1 MNTVSFDHRTRT
13 PEDVRDVDP
22 ERFLADEIPAF
33 LLRNGSVASRAMR
46 ASGLDSIVIAVDG
59 VESTWRLDAHGDLEI
74 LSGDHGRARA
84 ELSRAWFSDLVCNV
98 RSAVAVLISAE
109 PVMNRGNIMHL
120 IHWETVLRALL
131 DGRPA
136 YEPGLID
143 FVGRDGAPLDLG
155 RAFASDDDPAEM
167 AQFLSQTGFMLL
179 RNVFT
184 ETELDTINSQ
194 IDALRAEAKPEDSTS
209 WWGRIGGPD
218 GEHLCIRVNDLPEDA
233 LGVSMADRFEP
244 LVAMTGVGHA
254 FDHIDVLIKPVGVT
268 EGISDLPWHKD
279 CSLGLHS
286 YQCLQVIFGLSITA
300 SGPDNGQ
307 LGVVAGSHRVNID
320 QFGLSGE
327 IDLPQVFIATEPG
340 DVTVHLSCTLHSSTP
355 PVQSE
360 RRVAYST
367 FMLPGDT
374 SSLNARIRGVRDQAG
389 RETFAPN

>member
-1 MNTVSFDHRTRT
+1 MSTVGFDHRTRT
-13 PEDVRDVDP
+13 LDDVRDVDP
-22 ERFLADEIPAF
+22 ARFLVDEVPE
-33 LLRNGSVASRAMR
+33 LLGRNGSLASRAMR
-46 ASGLDSIVIAVDG
+46 ASGLESIVIVVDG
-59 VESTWRLDAHGDLEI
+59 VESTWRLDDHGDLEV
-74 LSGDHGRARA
+74 LLGDHGRARA

-109 PVMNRGNIMHL
+109 PVMTRGNIMHL
-120 IHWETVLRALL
+120 VHWETVLRALV

-143 FVGRDGAPLDLG
+143 FVDRDGAALDLQH
-155 RAFASDDDPAEM
+155 AFTPDDDAGAM
-167 AQFLSQTGFMLL
+167 AQFLGQTGFMLL
-179 RNVFT
+179 RGVFT
-184 ETELDTINSQ
+184 ATEIEIINSR
-194 IDALRAEAKPEDSTS
+194 IDVLRAAATPEDSTS

-244 LVAMTGVGHA
+244 LVAMTGVGHG
-254 FDHIDVLIKPVGVT
+254 FDHIDVLIKPVDVT

-320 QFGLSGE
+320 QFGLSGD
-327 IDLPQVFIATEPG
+327 IDLPQVFITTEPG
-340 DVTVHLSCTLHSSTP
+340 DVTVHLSCTLHCSTP
-355 PVQSE
+355 PVHSE

-374 SSLNARIRGVRDQAG
+374 STLESRIRTVRDQAG
-389 RETFAPN
+389 RETFAPT